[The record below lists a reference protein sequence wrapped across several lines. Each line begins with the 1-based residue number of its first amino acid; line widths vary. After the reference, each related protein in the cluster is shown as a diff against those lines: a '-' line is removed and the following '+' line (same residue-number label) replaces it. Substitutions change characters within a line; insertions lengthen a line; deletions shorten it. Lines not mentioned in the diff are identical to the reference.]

1 MTAEVIKNFLIQQ
14 MPTIIAFIQTVAALV
29 AIGKKLKQINVT
41 KDINDALKN
50 RDAQIDELLN
60 KHKQALQET
69 EALRH
74 EVKNLTYALKK
85 VEYRNNDRYN
95 KKV

>member
-1 MTAEVIKNFLIQQ
+1 MNSEVIKNIVIQQ
-14 MPTIIAFIQTVAALV
+14 IPTIIAFIQTVAALV
-29 AIGKKLKQINVT
+29 AIGKTLKKFNVR
-41 KDINDALKN
+41 KDINDALKK
-50 RDAQIDELLN
+50 RDDQIDELLN

-85 VEYRNNDRYN
+85 LEYKNNDRYN

>member
-1 MTAEVIKNFLIQQ
+1 MNSEVIKNILIQQ
-14 MPTIIAFIQTVAALV
+14 IPTIIAFIQTVAALV
-29 AIGKKLKQINVT
+29 AIGKTLKKFNVR
-41 KDINDALKN
+41 KDINDALKK
-50 RDAQIDELLN
+50 RDDQIDELLN

-69 EALRH
+69 EELRR

-85 VEYRNNDRYN
+85 LEYKNNDRYN